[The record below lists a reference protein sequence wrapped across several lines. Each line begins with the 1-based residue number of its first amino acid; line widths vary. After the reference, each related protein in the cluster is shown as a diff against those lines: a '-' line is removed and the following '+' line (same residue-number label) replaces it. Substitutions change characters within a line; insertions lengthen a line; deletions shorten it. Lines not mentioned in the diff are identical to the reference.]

1 VADATPS
8 LSIVIMAYNEA
19 GSIAAQARATADFLR
34 RVGSNGQVV
43 IVDDGSRDGTGA
55 IADALA
61 AEDPI
66 HTVVHHPTN
75 LGMGRAIR
83 SGYAAARCEFVS
95 QLPGD
100 GQVVPDTLERFLPH
114 LATHDLVLS
123 TYTRRDD
130 GLARKVVT
138 AGYQATARVLL
149 GDRCAFT
156 GTMVFR
162 RAWLDR
168 IRLTCDSFLVNVE
181 LPLKLMR
188 AGVVPAHVT
197 IQALERAHGRSKV
210 LSARRVAHVVAEM
223 LALRRELVV
232 RSTR

>member
-1 VADATPS
+1 MANPTPS
-8 LSIVIMAYNEA
+8 LSIVIMAFNES
-19 GSIAAQARATADFLR
+19 GSIEAQAQATAAFLR
-34 RVGSNGQVV
+34 RVGSDGQVV
-43 IVDDGSRDGTGA
+43 IVDDGSTDGTGA
-55 IADALA
+55 IADRLA
-61 AEDPI
+61 AADPI
-66 HTVVHHPTN
+66 FTVVHHPTN

-83 SGYAAARCEFVS
+83 SGYAAANREFVS

-114 LATHDLVLS
+114 LAGHDLVLS

-138 AGYQATARVLL
+138 AGYQATARLLL

-162 RAWLDR
+162 RSWLGR
-168 IRLTCDSFLVNVE
+168 IELTCESFLVNVE
-181 LPLKLMR
+181 LPLKMMR

-223 LALRRELVV
+223 LALRWALVV
-232 RSTR
+232 RSSR